1 MRPRFWIEA
10 GLAASSCLLLLL
22 TLVTSDWIEATLRI
36 DPDAGNGSVE
46 WLVAAGLLATTLA
59 FGLLAR
65 AERARAAPAG

>member
-1 MRPRFWIEA
+1 MTRRFWIEA
-10 GLAASSCLLLLL
+10 GLAASSSVLLLL
-22 TLVTSDWIEATLRI
+22 TLVTRDWIEAILRI
-36 DPDAGNGSVE
+36 DPDGGSGSFE